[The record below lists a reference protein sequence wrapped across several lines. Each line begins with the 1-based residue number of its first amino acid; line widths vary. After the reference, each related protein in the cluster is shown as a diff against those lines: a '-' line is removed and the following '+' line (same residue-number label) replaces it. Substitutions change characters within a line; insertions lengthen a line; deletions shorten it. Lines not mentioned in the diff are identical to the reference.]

1 MLHPETK
8 WAYRFH
14 RDEKSWIRDPMVFV
28 DMGREMPQ
36 GEPPLLKTRQHIH
49 KQKTKEKW
57 VSLISPVGK
66 ELIRFGVLP
75 LNLEVSQEAESGG
88 LGSSERFD
96 QG

>member
-1 MLHPETK
+1 MEGWLLDPESK

-49 KQKTKEKW
+49 TQKAKEKW
-57 VSLISPVGK
+57 VSLIRSGWK
-66 ELIRFGVLP
+66 RTDP
-75 LNLEVSQEAESGG
+75 LWGPAAEP
-88 LGSSERFD
+88 
-96 QG
+96 

>member
-28 DMGREMPQ
+28 GMGREMPQ

-49 KQKTKEKW
+49 KQTAKEKW
-57 VSLISPVGK
+57 VSLIGSGWK
-66 ELIRFGVLP
+66 RTDP
-75 LNLEVSQEAESGG
+75 LWGPAAEP
-88 LGSSERFD
+88 
-96 QG
+96 